1 MNLPTAVAV
10 AVTLALPALL
20 PLGVLLGIRRKRARL
35 RRLTATGTATV
46 VATKTTSRAV
56 AHQPVVKCRMLLAF
70 GDHGK
75 TRELE
80 LKIAVHPL
88 DDERVQVGTVFPLRF
103 EPAELANFSIDF
115 GGKTGVEL
123 SDL

>member
-1 MNLPTAVAV
+1 MSLLTAVGV

-20 PLGVLLGIRRKRARL
+20 CVGVLLGSRRKRARQ

-46 VATKTTSRAV
+46 VATKATNTAV
-56 AHQPVVKCRMLLAF
+56 AHQPVVKCQIVLSF
-70 GDHGK
+70 GDSGS

-88 DDERVQVGTVFPLRF
+88 DAERVRVGSVFPLRF
-103 EPAELANFSIDF
+103 DPAENANFSIDF

-123 SDL
+123 SDF